1 MDKNKLTKAQ
11 QEKAREETL
20 KEAAKKAAEAVKKK
34 ADEEASQKATAKK
47 KAKLDE
53 MIVPAEPI
61 GGSSG
66 SGMMLAEPQLPK
78 EKDIPRAG
86 CREFMKYCVPWVNH
100 RMPIVLKTHDAIAS
114 AMPMPEHAPLTIED
128 SSSKVRTY
136 KERWNAHNC
145 KLALT
150 QTGFYEAGGNLAWL
164 DPEVLN
170 QLVPSDDPPLSW
182 IMEYRGF
189 EPEVNKDTGVEVIRF
204 PVVMEGAAA
213 QAPPVPTYA
222 LADGEVSGGLGV
234 RLCPLSGHAYLY
246 AWYYHAFQAIRQ
258 GDINCLKL
266 LYQCALSTTICMRVS
281 SDEAELA
288 EASAKVSERI
298 RSEQQVVIDNFVT
311 FSRKA
316 LVISGNKAK
325 PDLKVLTQKGIRFN
339 GGLVNATML
348 RCCVQLQ
355 AMDDDC
361 RATISQLD
369 REFGTKVLSGN
380 YNKLRG
386 LLYGC
391 STGAKRDN
399 VSTERL
405 SWCLKALLTT
415 LRRKEAEPDEFK
427 VDTFSKAR
435 DGTPSWIAV
444 ALAQK
449 SIAERCQ
456 TIVNGLQSVN
466 PTLAGKLTEKVL
478 VKFSSHEMY
487 DETFPVGRSGD
498 TGVVGEEDD
507 MEDAG
512 AEQAATDDAD
522 PGEQYMASLSEDLP
536 RGGVLLA
543 EILRKTFDGHYD
555 EPLAELANEA
565 QVETAL
571 AEMAPDKFG
580 HLGKDLREMVRSLH
594 TSEAVVPSK
603 GQSAPKASLRDLV
616 RHKSDGGDDDDKA
629 AQVEREDVWKRATA
643 HRKKWATLCYVKDKK
658 LATLNEAYM
667 KHGGGVRAFRGVLNE
682 AHRAFVCS
690 SDLLVENAKEP
701 WRQVSD
707 PADKDFGDIL
717 KFMCNQRSETDVTMA
732 FDGLSRCARRAM
744 EDTVGA
750 LPTATEV
757 SLTYT
762 KAPNAWCQRRNF
774 FGSKTLEVAQIAMP
788 CQRTRITVKERD
800 SNTFNAAGEDSTHF
814 TTYTGIPHLSRTR
827 LALIDSAE
835 KAKMTEVPAADPDSL
850 PTAWTKRGMSGV
862 PLLWMETKSVD
873 AWVQILKDTSVK
885 AVMDLSSGSGNLASA
900 CMRVGATYIGFVY
913 HKTHLQW
920 LTNVVDR
927 NSLKYLTE
935 SGSFLYQED
944 LATHVKQL
952 FEELV
957 EPDGDENEL
966 EDEED
971 EEHS

>member
-11 QEKAREETL
+11 QEKAQKEETL

-34 ADEEASQKATAKK
+34 AEEAAQKADEEASSQEQPAKK

-53 MIVPAEPI
+53 MIVPAEPM
-61 GGSSG
+61 GGSVSSG
-66 SGMMLAEPQLPK
+66 SGMLAEPQLPK

-100 RMPIVLKTHDAIAS
+100 RMPIILKTHDAIAS
-114 AMPMPEHAPLTIED
+114 DMPMPEHAPLTIED

-170 QLVPSDDPPLSW
+170 QLIPSDDPPLSW

-189 EPEVNKDTGVEVIRF
+189 EPEVNNDTGVEVIRF

-213 QAPPVPTYA
+213 QAPPVPTA
-222 LADGEVSGGLGV
+222 LNDGEVSGGLGV

-246 AWYYHAFQAIRQ
+246 AWYYRAFQAIRQ
-258 GDINCLKL
+258 GDITCLKL

-399 VSTERL
+399 VSTEKL
-405 SWCLKALLTT
+405 SWCLKTLLTT

-449 SIAERCQ
+449 SITEHCQ

-478 VKFSSHEMY
+478 VKFSSHVMY
-487 DETFPVGRSGD
+487 DETFLVGRSGD
-498 TGVVGEEDD
+498 TGVVGEDHD
-507 MEDAG
+507 MENAG
-512 AEQAATDDAD
+512 AEQAATDDVD

-543 EILRKTFDGHYD
+543 EILRKTFVGHYD

-565 QVETAL
+565 QVETTL

-580 HLGKDLREMVRSLH
+580 QLGKDLREMMRSLH
-594 TSEAVVPSK
+594 TSEAVVPLT
-603 GQSAPKASLRDLV
+603 GQCAPKASLRGLV
-616 RHKSDGGDDDDKA
+616 RHTSD
-629 AQVEREDVWKRATA
+629 
-643 HRKKWATLCYVKDKK
+643 
-658 LATLNEAYM
+658 
-667 KHGGGVRAFRGVLNE
+667 
-682 AHRAFVCS
+682 
-690 SDLLVENAKEP
+690 
-701 WRQVSD
+701 
-707 PADKDFGDIL
+707 
-717 KFMCNQRSETDVTMA
+717 
-732 FDGLSRCARRAM
+732 
-744 EDTVGA
+744 
-750 LPTATEV
+750 
-757 SLTYT
+757 
-762 KAPNAWCQRRNF
+762 
-774 FGSKTLEVAQIAMP
+774 
-788 CQRTRITVKERD
+788 
-800 SNTFNAAGEDSTHF
+800 
-814 TTYTGIPHLSRTR
+814 
-827 LALIDSAE
+827 
-835 KAKMTEVPAADPDSL
+835 
-850 PTAWTKRGMSGV
+850 
-862 PLLWMETKSVD
+862 
-873 AWVQILKDTSVK
+873 
-885 AVMDLSSGSGNLASA
+885 
-900 CMRVGATYIGFVY
+900 
-913 HKTHLQW
+913 
-920 LTNVVDR
+920 
-927 NSLKYLTE
+927 
-935 SGSFLYQED
+935 
-944 LATHVKQL
+944 
-952 FEELV
+952 
-957 EPDGDENEL
+957 
-966 EDEED
+966 
-971 EEHS
+971 